1 MRILFD
7 QATRVPLRPFLVGH
21 TVRTAAEEGWEKLS
35 NGDLLRAVDEKG
47 FNLLMTTDKNMPY
60 QQNLAGRKI
69 GVVVLSVQAWHQL
82 RPYTQ
87 LVVDA
92 VSAAKPGEFTR
103 VKIPAD

>member
-1 MRILFD
+1 
-7 QATRVPLRPFLVGH
+7 
-21 TVRTAAEEGWEKLS
+21 
-35 NGDLLRAVDEKG
+35 
-47 FNLLMTTDKNMPY
+47 MPY